1 MNSGESKQMI
11 TCPKCGTKFALGD
24 AILKPLRLELQEN
37 LRKEYDER
45 LDSAKKRLEQ
55 ETREQAEQRTAMQVK
70 ELSREVE
77 KLNKELE
84 KAQEHELKVREERRE
99 LEQQQKKLK
108 LEIARKVDEEIVNM
122 KKQLAEEYGMK
133 EQENLAK
140 IAGMKTQIDE
150 LKRKAEV
157 GSQQVKGE
165 IGERKL
171 EDILSD
177 SFPNDSIE
185 RVPKGV
191 KGADVLQKVNG
202 KSGECCGTIIW
213 ESKNTQ
219 NWGNSWIGKLKEN
232 KADQKAEIAV
242 LVSAVIPEDID
253 NFGLINDVW
262 VTRRSF
268 VTQLASALRFNLIE
282 LHNSR
287 ITMEG
292 KGQKVEMLYDYVTK
306 PQFKQRVETIVGA
319 FMTMSNELIQER
331 QAMERIWNKRE
342 KQIELIMKGTSGMIG
357 DLEGI
362 VGASLPQ
369 IHMLAMPHQ
378 LESGASEDV

>member
-11 TCPKCGTKFALGD
+11 TCPKCGTEFALGD

-45 LDSAKKRLEQ
+45 LDSEKKRLEQ
-55 ETREQAEQRTAMQVK
+55 ETREQAEKRTAIQVK

-122 KKQLAEEYGMK
+122 KKQLAEEYEMK

-140 IAGMKTQIDE
+140 LTGMKKQIDE

-191 KGADVLQKVNG
+191 KGADMLQKVNG

-219 NWGNSWIGKLKEN
+219 NWGTSWIGKLKEN

-292 KGQKVEMLYDYVTK
+292 KEQKVEMLYDYVTK

-342 KQIELIMKGTSGMIG
+342 KQIELMMKGTSGMIG

-369 IHMLAMPHQ
+369 IQMLAMPHQ